1 MPWGL
6 KLQVCATIPG
16 YWSSVYQTQGLCML
30 GKHSTNVWASVRTW
44 VHACTHTHARLFKL
58 SDKMFKG
65 IISGT
70 GFSGEQLNFFL
81 GLFTWALPLP
91 DSFHVGFRTL
101 GLLRGD
107 LWAGLKSQWWELSL
121 LISRQAR
128 SLVSSLHLH
137 SSLLFCPTPLFFAKY
152 QHSMCAFLC
161 VHLCSCMG
169 IAVCMCVG
177 AYSMYVHLCVC
188 VCLHVCRCMSM
199 RLCVYICACI

>member
-1 MPWGL
+1 
-6 KLQVCATIPG
+6 
-16 YWSSVYQTQGLCML
+16 ML
-30 GKHSTNVWASVRTW
+30 GKHSTNVRASTRTW
-44 VHACTHTHARLFKL
+44 ARACTHTHTHAHLFKL

-91 DSFHVGFRTL
+91 DSFYVGFRAL
-101 GLLRGD
+101 GLLRGE

-121 LISRQAR
+121 LISRQAH
-128 SLVSSLHLH
+128 SLVSCLHLH
-137 SSLLFCPTPLFFAKY
+137 SSLFFCPTPPLFAKY

-161 VHLCSCMG
+161 VHLCSCMS
-169 IAVCMCVG
+169 ISVCMYVG

-188 VCLHVCRCMSM
+188 VCLHVGVCP
-199 RLCVYICACI
+199 CVYEFMCVYLCLYINAYVCVCLYM